1 MADPEKIR
9 IMARLAMLE
18 KHCGRQIRDAE
29 DSFRIDRI
37 TNPVWLNA
45 LRMTALYLI
54 GLTIW
59 AVSHIDFLLGSFAGD
74 ALVPLIRRSGMFYL
88 LLLAV
93 TVGISL
99 PISMM
104 RCRKERGKADEYQK
118 LLLQL
123 SEMQGIPG
131 WNMDGPVYEKVPY
144 TGSGEKYDPDMD
156 PSYEES
162 GYDDFAF
169 RGSDYR
175 NTGYTDAGYTDTG
188 YKNTG
193 YTDTGYD
200 DSEDDPDW

>member
-1 MADPEKIR
+1 MVQILLREEGTMADPEKIR

-29 DSFRIDRI
+29 DSFRIDRV
-37 TNPVWLNA
+37 TNPVWLNV

-54 GLTIW
+54 GLMIW

-74 ALVPLIRRSGMFYL
+74 ALLPLIRRSGMLYL
-88 LLLAV
+88 LVLAV

-99 PISMM
+99 PVSMM

-123 SEMQGIPG
+123 SEMQDGQG
-131 WNMDGPVYEKVPY
+131 WRTDGSAYESVPFSD
-144 TGSGEKYDPDMD
+144 SGEEGFPDKDPA
-156 PSYEES
+156 YEES
-162 GYDDFAF
+162 GCEYSGF
-169 RGSDYR
+169 RDSGSA
-175 NTGYTDAGYTDTG
+175 DAA
-188 YKNTG
+188 
-193 YTDTGYD
+193 YD

>member
-104 RCRKERGKADEYQK
+104 RCRKERGRPMTSMPVVVCC
-118 LLLQL
+118 QL
-123 SEMQGIPG
+123 RTAKKSIWHRVSKM
-131 WNMDGPVYEKVPY
+131 V
-144 TGSGEKYDPDMD
+144 S
-156 PSYEES
+156 
-162 GYDDFAF
+162 
-169 RGSDYR
+169 R
-175 NTGYTDAGYTDTG
+175 
-188 YKNTG
+188 
-193 YTDTGYD
+193 
-200 DSEDDPDW
+200 

>member
-123 SEMQGIPG
+123 SELQDGQGR
-131 WNMDGPVYEKVPY
+131 K
-144 TGSGEKYDPDMD
+144 TGGAAYGD
-156 PSYEES
+156 S
-162 GYDDFAF
+162 GYADD
-169 RGSDYR
+169 GH
-175 NTGYTDAGYTDTG
+175 
-188 YKNTG
+188 
-193 YTDTGYD
+193 D

>member
-123 SEMQGIPG
+123 SELQDGQGRKTDGAAYEYIPF
-131 WNMDGPVYEKVPY
+131 NDP
-144 TGSGEKYDPDMD
+144 GEEIFPDRE
-156 PSYEES
+156 PAYEECGS
-162 GYDDFAF
+162 DDFEF
-169 RGSDYR
+169 RGSAYGDS
-175 NTGYTDAGYTDTG
+175 GYADD
-188 YKNTG
+188 
-193 YTDTGYD
+193 GYD